1 MRRDGDLSATVIRY
15 TEASAAMCDGPE
27 VSAALASIVGVYRE
41 DFSEAPCLQKLLP
54 FTRPKLKDP
63 RLAAARDRLLAAA
76 RVPMGDAPLHERI
89 LMSLYAPGRVSNA
102 AGGTAHARSFTAS
115 PLRSTGSMRG
125 SVPSAS
131 SSSTGSRGAS
141 PGIGLASTIASV
153 SSWWTISSKREPR
166 TAR

>member
-89 LMSLYAPGRVSNA
+89 LMSLYAPGRVSNRA
-102 AGGTAHARSFTAS
+102 AHGPRKQLHSFTTAPPPPSTAGTSSSRATPRSRRGTA
-115 PLRSTGSMRG
+115 STG
-125 SVPSAS
+125 
-131 SSSTGSRGAS
+131 T
-141 PGIGLASTIASV
+141 
-153 SSWWTISSKREPR
+153 
-166 TAR
+166 